1 MSLSKRITD
10 LLFQKLKLLFVY
22 FRFPKFFKNKN
33 EELCYL
39 SDKIPVNVTQGDST
53 SYAQKVQKRY
63 TKDLIF
69 FSLTNKKM

>member
-22 FRFPKFFKNKN
+22 FKFPKFFKNKN

-39 SDKIPVNVTQGDST
+39 SDKIPVNMTQDDST
-53 SYAQKVQKRY
+53 FYAQKVHKRSQKVYKRFN
-63 TKDLIF
+63 F
-69 FSLTNKKM
+69 FQSYK